1 MRVLFLGAG
10 YCAEYTGKFLSPN
23 VKIFCT
29 HRSKELLLRKAS
41 EDKKHVSRFI
51 FSDLLKDKELFSS
64 MTHILIS
71 IPPDNKGDFVIREMQ
86 KTLSGMSKL
95 VWLGYFSTTGV
106 YGDHNGAWVDED
118 SELKTQ
124 NVRSINRIKAENQ
137 YLKLYKDFK
146 TPIHIFRLPG
156 IYGPE
161 RSIFERLKDKD
172 FRMVVK
178 KDHFFSRVHVS
189 DIASAINL
197 SMLGTDSNL
206 PKEKSI
212 SFLSKS
218 FIASS
223 PCADLAHKEKF
234 VDIFSISLTKL
245 GKMSGAI
252 SSEIEILKSF
262 FVLLGLKS
270 FEFRDNSMLVKEL
283 WMGTESSS
291 ARGVGLIPLGPLINN
306 SSFTKYLNLFSA
318 LLIAG

>member
-197 SMLGTDSNL
+197 SMLSPTPGEIYNIVDDYPCPSDEITSYACKLINI
-206 PKEKSI
+206 KE
-212 SFLSKS
+212 
-218 FIASS
+218 
-223 PCADLAHKEKF
+223 P
-234 VDIFSISLTKL
+234 
-245 GKMSGAI
+245 
-252 SSEIEILKSF
+252 LKID
-262 FVLLGLKS
+262 
-270 FEFRDNSMLVKEL
+270 FRDNFYSFLGL
-283 WMGTESSS
+283 MG
-291 ARGVGLIPLGPLINN
+291 
-306 SSFTKYLNLFSA
+306 
-318 LLIAG
+318 